1 MKNKI
6 INTVIILFI
15 NIFGLFLFFQYED
28 FKTYYDVKNRLEK
41 KYSHFDD
48 FYTAKHLYYLS
59 KGEKRALIEGIENN
73 NLKALEIITFYYMH
87 DYLIQNE
94 ENPNVKREKNIEE
107 LNLLLD
113 KNQEIYDRD
122 FYYIY
127 KKIINNKLDAN
138 LHYFENK
145 LELKAKVCE
154 TYPLSL
160 HKGILLE
167 ICKKDTL

>member
-1 MKNKI
+1 
-6 INTVIILFI
+6 
-15 NIFGLFLFFQYED
+15 
-28 FKTYYDVKNRLEK
+28 
-41 KYSHFDD
+41 
-48 FYTAKHLYYLS
+48 
-59 KGEKRALIEGIENN
+59 
-73 NLKALEIITFYYMH
+73 MH

-138 LHYFENK
+138 LNYFENK

-154 TYPLSL
+154 TYPSSL

-167 ICKKDTL
+167 ICNKDTL